1 MLISIFFWTTFLQT
15 GIQTSV
21 QTGMQTGVQT
31 GVQTGKSYVKG
42 ISDILQKLRNLA
54 GVPGNAILVS
64 ADVIALYPRIPHEDG
79 LKYLFERLEKR

>member
-15 GIQTSV
+15 SIQTSV
-21 QTGMQTGVQT
+21 QTGMQT

-64 ADVIALYPRIPHEDG
+64 ADVIAFYPRIPHEDG